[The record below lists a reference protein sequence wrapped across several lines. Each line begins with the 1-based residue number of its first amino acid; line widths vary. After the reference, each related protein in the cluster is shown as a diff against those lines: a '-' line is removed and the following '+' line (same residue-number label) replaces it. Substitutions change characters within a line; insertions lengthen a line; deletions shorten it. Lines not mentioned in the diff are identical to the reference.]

1 MIGIKD
7 IVYPIKRDYLSGMS
21 FVAIG
26 KKYKI
31 DPRTAKR
38 HAINNLPLEHL
49 ENRPFSSILDPYK
62 EIIDQWLLNGRVFA
76 TTVHDRLTELGCTCG
91 YTIVDSMQ
99 ALYKEYLLFQAE
111 EDVARITLFVHHTLR
126 TLYHVIGEENYSSF
140 IGAFSK
146 VKRFSSKCNLEI
158 INQVIADY
166 NEKEY
171 QQDDPETLTSVLIS
185 LFGQS

>member
-1 MIGIKD
+1 VIGIKD

-62 EIIDQWLLNGRVFA
+62 EMIDQWLLNGRVFA
-76 TTVHDRLTELGCTCG
+76 TTIHDRLTELGCTCG
-91 YTIVDSMQ
+91 YTIVND
-99 ALYKEYLLFQAE
+99 YVRTKIYEYE
-111 EDVARITLFVHHTLR
+111 ETGIYAQETHAIVDKRTHHEKIKIEKQRIK
-126 TLYHVIGEENYSSF
+126 GS
-140 IGAFSK
+140 
-146 VKRFSSKCNLEI
+146 VK
-158 INQVIADY
+158 
-166 NEKEY
+166 
-171 QQDDPETLTSVLIS
+171 
-185 LFGQS
+185 